1 MQPRRPPGGFRT
13 RRPNKAISYS
23 RRSQK
28 RWGTGPSR
36 GQNLKRRQGKSA
48 FVADTLATAYFANG
62 QVEKALTQE
71 RAMAL
76 AKDTLIETGRSAK
89 DRLEQYKKAAKK

>member
-1 MQPRRPPGGFRT
+1 MGQE
-13 RRPNKAISYS
+13 S
-23 RRSQK
+23 RV
-28 RWGTGPSR
+28 PSS

-62 QVEKALTQE
+62 QVEKASQE

-89 DRLEQYKKAAKK
+89 DRLEQCKKAAKK